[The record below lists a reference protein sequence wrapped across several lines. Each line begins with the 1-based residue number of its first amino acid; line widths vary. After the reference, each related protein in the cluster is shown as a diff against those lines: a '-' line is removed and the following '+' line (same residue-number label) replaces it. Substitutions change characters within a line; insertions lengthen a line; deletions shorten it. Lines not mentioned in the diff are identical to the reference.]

1 MCKFYPT
8 HEIEPSDSL
17 ECRRGP
23 HSSLLTTIHSTPR
36 YWLSRSGEDAPSNL
50 LDGGQESPSLFRL
63 LPVDTLDET
72 CRVRLW
78 AEQRSDAGFWEA
90 EMSHPRWQMPVDYA
104 DGTRRTVPRP
114 ASREVFA
121 GVRLACSSDT
131 PPWLMHSPLAW
142 GSAGYPRDWLSAVM
156 AEASG
161 SDPGQAHEASSEE
174 NGSGT
179 AVGSLDA
186 EDSTDNHPPR
196 EKRILVFLKTLGLR
210 EGGRNGGDGDKPA
223 YLTHVVLRRR
233 SSLRSLFE
241 LVVDLLRDGTAPEEL
256 GAYIE
261 DLPCAWQGRTTG
273 GMSVRV
279 RSDSAAVM

>member
-1 MCKFYPT
+1 MLKL
-8 HEIEPSDSL
+8 SDLL
-17 ECRRGP
+17 ECQRGSHP
-23 HSSLLTTIHSTPR
+23 TLLTIICTTSRRTPR
-36 YWLSRSGEDAPSNL
+36 SWLSRSGEDAPSNL
-50 LDGGQESPSLFRL
+50 LDGGQDSPSLFRL

-90 EMSHPRWQMPVDYA
+90 EMSHPRWQMPVVYA
-104 DGTRRTVPRP
+104 DGTIRPVPRP

-131 PPWLMHSPLAW
+131 PPWCMHSRLAW
-142 GSAGYPRDWLSAVM
+142 GSAGHQNDMPNAVM

-161 SDPGQAHEASSEE
+161 SGPDQAHEASALSALSAEE
-174 NGSGT
+174 NGGGT
-179 AVGSLDA
+179 AVGSLDV

-196 EKRILVFLKTLGLR
+196 EKRMLVFLKTLGLR
-210 EGGRNGGDGDKPA
+210 EGGRNGGDGEKPA
-223 YLTHVVLRRR
+223 YLTHVVLRGR

-256 GAYIE
+256 GVYIE

-279 RSDSAAVM
+279 RFM